1 MAMKH
6 LVEKECGGSNPLMN
20 ITGHFTQDKAR
31 QQDPVRRLQWKV
43 EERPI
48 YERHEDELVEEYLRG
63 PDYNAVPQTFQ
74 MEALLNE
81 MRRIDQYTD
90 DHHLQPAY
98 QDIKSEAWASEYLE
112 SNPDQELS
120 HRYLSAEAD
129 SWLKEYGNEN
139 EGPVNEEASVKK
151 KVYHDQWAH
160 EYLDNAI
167 SSTKPK
173 IDKPGILEKTA
184 KEILANVADEEI
196 LNTEFMKTVKSL
208 SEGSTLGDLN
218 ATTSDKV
225 SDWVEEYEK
234 DVHGRD
240 ADIEAQKWINEYS
253 LSENEIDY
261 WQKMQQEWDEMANQD
276 VDNEHP
282 WLRQYADDVKKEYV
296 FEEENPFKDHP
307 NAFEEGLIKLKE
319 GDLISAILLFEEAV
333 RIDAN
338 HAEAWQYLGTSQA
351 ENEREALAISALSR
365 CCELQPDNLT
375 ARMSLAV
382 SYTNES
388 LQLQAC
394 NSLKEWLRHH
404 PRYKTLVPDEASAKS
419 TRVTSLMSTDEFN
432 EIHDL
437 YIDAAQLFPNGDIDA
452 DVQVG
457 LGVLFNLSGDYDK
470 AVDCFQSGLKAR
482 PSDPY
487 IWNKLGATLANSG
500 RSEEGVEAYRN
511 ALQLNPAFNRAR
523 YNLGISCLNLGA
535 HAEAVQHFLTA
546 LNLQRKG
553 ENPSGVITTMSDN
566 IWSTLRMTISLLG
579 RTDLHPYVQT
589 RDLEK
594 LNQEF
599 NMQ

>member
-1 MAMKH
+1 
-6 LVEKECGGSNPLMN
+6 
-20 ITGHFTQDKAR
+20 
-31 QQDPVRRLQWKV
+31 
-43 EERPI
+43 
-48 YERHEDELVEEYLRG
+48 
-63 PDYNAVPQTFQ
+63 
-74 MEALLNE
+74 
-81 MRRIDQYTD
+81 
-90 DHHLQPAY
+90 
-98 QDIKSEAWASEYLE
+98 
-112 SNPDQELS
+112 
-120 HRYLSAEAD
+120 
-129 SWLKEYGNEN
+129 
-139 EGPVNEEASVKK
+139 
-151 KVYHDQWAH
+151 
-160 EYLDNAI
+160 
-167 SSTKPK
+167 
-173 IDKPGILEKTA
+173 
-184 KEILANVADEEI
+184 
-196 LNTEFMKTVKSL
+196 
-208 SEGSTLGDLN
+208 
-218 ATTSDKV
+218 
-225 SDWVEEYEK
+225 
-234 DVHGRD
+234 
-240 ADIEAQKWINEYS
+240 
-253 LSENEIDY
+253 
-261 WQKMQQEWDEMANQD
+261 
-276 VDNEHP
+276 
-282 WLRQYADDVKKEYV
+282 
-296 FEEENPFKDHP
+296 
-307 NAFEEGLIKLKE
+307 LKE

-546 LNLQRKG
+546 LNLQRKV
-553 ENPSGVITTMSDN
+553 SVQIISSSLHFFIKTLCFWLSVN
-566 IWSTLRMTISLLG
+566 ILYFSKEHIEIFINVLLRHKTYQKG
-579 RTDLHPYVQT
+579 RTTVDSMSKEQ
-589 RDLEK
+589 K
-594 LNQEF
+594 
-599 NMQ
+599 